1 MIIQHFWLR
10 THTRILVHIQ
20 RTHARTHTRY
30 SAGNRDFRSRLKSMC
45 VRVSGIRL
53 WRDNSRAH
61 YFDYTLLA
69 LLPFNLIH
77 LSFLPFFVSF
87 LIFCTSSSSANTTS
101 SYSESP
107 GQTAMMILL
116 ISITILF
123 LYIPNSSSWAGTSP
137 SSSSCSSFST
147 VNILHGSGPAA
158 TLGLSL
164 KFFTLLQARGLS
176 LQNYRDLVVV
186 TLFGP
191 GSGMILERVPGK
203 NLQEKR
209 FQTSLKSHSLPGRRT
224 WNVVDGGKTEKK
236 KQRNYPRGQTRIG
249 VV

>member
-1 MIIQHFWLR
+1 M
-10 THTRILVHIQ
+10 
-20 RTHARTHTRY
+20 
-30 SAGNRDFRSRLKSMC
+30 
-45 VRVSGIRL
+45 
-53 WRDNSRAH
+53 
-61 YFDYTLLA
+61 
-69 LLPFNLIH
+69 IH

-87 LIFCTSSSSANTTS
+87 LIFCTSSSSSITTS
-101 SYSESP
+101 SSSESP
-107 GQTAMMILL
+107 GQTTMMILL

-137 SSSSCSSFST
+137 SSSCSSFST

-236 KQRNYPRGQTRIG
+236 RNNEITPGAKHGLVLCRSWGNRPGGKNRRVFFLLLSLPLPDDDDDDT
-249 VV
+249 V